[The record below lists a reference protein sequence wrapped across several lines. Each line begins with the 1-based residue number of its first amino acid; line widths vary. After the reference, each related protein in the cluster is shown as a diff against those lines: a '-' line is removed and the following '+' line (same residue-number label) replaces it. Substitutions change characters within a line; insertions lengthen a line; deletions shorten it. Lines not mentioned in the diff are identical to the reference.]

1 MVNASALRPLFS
13 RRLLIRAAV
22 SLILLGVLFWRVDV
36 GEVGRALRDA
46 NYIYVVPG
54 LALFGLSKFLVAVR
68 WRVMISKFDDIPLS
82 PLFGT
87 LLVSNL
93 SNNVLPVRLGDVIRV
108 QVPATR
114 YGVSRA
120 RMTSTVFATESLL
133 DGVAFAVIGLIGLAL
148 IDLNEFP
155 TEVFWGMLGVVVG
168 GLLAVLPLSH
178 VRLSEGWTAR
188 GIMPLIPDRPRLW
201 LEEIVP
207 HFIEGLAV
215 FRDARLGSQAF
226 GLSFAIW
233 LLEVGMFALFGL
245 AFDVRLAMPAW
256 MVVMVADNLVSS
268 VPIAP
273 SNIGPYEVAMSE
285 LLKALGVG
293 VGAAGGFAIAAHSLN
308 ILWITVAGF
317 IAMWAMKL
325 TVDDVFSLGSGGRRL
340 ETDESAAGHEAPA
353 SSPQLGSEP
362 RA

>member
-22 SLILLGVLFWRVDV
+22 SLILLGVLIWRVDLAD
-36 GEVGRALRDA
+36 VGRALRDA
-46 NYIYVVPG
+46 NYIYVIPA

-68 WRVMISKFDDIPLS
+68 WRVMISKFDDIPLM

-93 SNNVLPVRLGDVIRV
+93 ANNVLPMRLGDVVRV

-114 YGVSRA
+114 YGASRA

-148 IDLNEFP
+148 IDLNNFP

-168 GLLAVLPLSH
+168 GLIAVLPLSH

-188 GIMPLIPDRPRLW
+188 GILPRIPDRPRLW
-201 LEEIVP
+201 LEEIAP

-215 FRDARLGSQAF
+215 FRDIRLGSQAF

-233 LLEVGMFALFGL
+233 FLEVGMFVLFGL

-256 MVVMVADNLVSS
+256 MLVMVADNLVSS

-317 IAMWAMKL
+317 AAMWAMKL
-325 TVDDVFSLGSGGRRL
+325 TLNDVFSLGRGARPA
-340 ETDESAAGHEAPA
+340 ETEQSAPEREPVPPA
-353 SSPQLGSEP
+353 ARLGSEP
-362 RA
+362 RG